1 LRILHVVAGAP
12 TGGAETFSAD
22 AILALA
28 ERGVVQHVICRPH
41 PIPLQ
46 RFGAAG
52 IPVTPLSFSPLT
64 RFAGAPARI
73 RRIARAFEADAVHAW
88 MGRAAWFVPARMPC
102 PVIGWLGGYYDLK
115 YYRTA
120 TDYIAITPDMRRSLI
135 DRGAPADRVFL
146 CHTFGTLP
154 DSPPVTRAQISTPAD
169 ALVLLVLSRMHQK
182 KGIDTALKAMRSL
195 DGAVL
200 WLAGDGPELTRYQ
213 TLAAELGV
221 AAKVRFLGWRTD
233 RKSLLEACDI
243 CLLPSRYE
251 PFGTVIAEAWSMRKP
266 LIATPADGARQF
278 VRDGDNGL
286 IMPFDDDA
294 ALAAHI
300 RAIAGSPALA
310 TRLGGNGYETYKRLF
325 SRDIVTARLRDIYAT
340 VIAAA
345 SRPA

>member
-1 LRILHVVAGAP
+1 MRILHVVAGAP

-28 ERGVVQHVICRPH
+28 EQGVAQHVVCRPH

-52 IPVTPLSFSPLT
+52 IPVTPMSFAPLT
-64 RFAGAPARI
+64 RFTGAPGRI
-73 RRIARAFEADAVHAW
+73 HRLAGSFKADVVHAW
-88 MGRAAWFVPARMPC
+88 MGRAASYVPAHMPC
-102 PVIGWLGGYYDLK
+102 PVIGWFGGYYDLK

-120 TDYIAITPDMRRSLI
+120 TDYIAITPDMRQSLI
-135 DRGAPADRVFL
+135 ERGAPAERVYL

-154 DSPPVTRAQISTPAD
+154 DSPPVTRAQFSTPAD
-169 ALVLLVLSRMHQK
+169 ALVLLILSRMHQK

-195 DGAVL
+195 SGAVL
-200 WLAGDGPELTRYQ
+200 WLAGDGPEMARYQ
-213 TLAAELGV
+213 AMAAELGV
-221 AAKVRFLGWRTD
+221 AGKVRFLGWRTD
-233 RKSLLEACDI
+233 RKSLLDACDI

-278 VRDGDNGL
+278 VQDGDNGL

-294 ALAAHI
+294 ALARLVRSVQAD
-300 RAIAGSPALA
+300 PALTA
-310 TRLGGNGYETYKRLF
+310 RLGQRGYDTYERLF
-325 SRDIVTARLRDIYAT
+325 SRDVVISTLRTIYET
-340 VIAAA
+340 VQGAP
-345 SRPA
+345 R